1 MSDIV
6 QRLRRKTVAGQPVFP
21 TPLDIEAANEIER
34 LRARVGRD
42 VGDFDYP
49 PGSAPCM
56 CFFSTAEDRGPDPLG
71 ECDYHKAL
79 RSRLAEEARRHTEQT
94 VELVNLAEGRRVRLA
109 EAEALLRDIYSY
121 AEDQGMETLM
131 DMIDSADSADAA
143 QIVTISEHLD
153 ESVNHGW
160 VIEGAWSHVQ
170 TPDYWVGS
178 SAWSQD
184 HNRALRFARK
194 QDAEQAAAMMLD
206 GIRVRFC
213 EHAWT
218 ARE

>member
-1 MSDIV
+1 MTNDELERPAMSDIV

-79 RSRLAEEARRHTEQT
+79 RARLAECERLRDIISPGDAAAYEEGMAALLARCETAEA
-94 VELVNLAEGRRVRLA
+94 RLA
-109 EAEALLRDIYSY
+109 EAHDLLALAAGVALLPSSVPALPLAIRERI
-121 AEDQGMETLM
+121 
-131 DMIDSADSADAA
+131 AA
-143 QIVTISEHLD
+143 WL
-153 ESVNHGW
+153 
-160 VIEGAWSHVQ
+160 
-170 TPDYWVGS
+170 
-178 SAWSQD
+178 
-184 HNRALRFARK
+184 RAQEPPR
-194 QDAEQAAAMMLD
+194 
-206 GIRVRFC
+206 
-213 EHAWT
+213 
-218 ARE
+218 

>member
-21 TPLDIEAANEIER
+21 TPLDIDAANEIER

-79 RSRLAEEARRHTEQT
+79 RARLAECERLRDIISPGDAAAYEEGMAALLARCETAEA
-94 VELVNLAEGRRVRLA
+94 RLA
-109 EAEALLRDIYSY
+109 EAHDLLALAAGVALLPSGVPALPLAIRERI
-121 AEDQGMETLM
+121 
-131 DMIDSADSADAA
+131 AA
-143 QIVTISEHLD
+143 WL
-153 ESVNHGW
+153 
-160 VIEGAWSHVQ
+160 
-170 TPDYWVGS
+170 
-178 SAWSQD
+178 
-184 HNRALRFARK
+184 RAQEPPR
-194 QDAEQAAAMMLD
+194 
-206 GIRVRFC
+206 
-213 EHAWT
+213 
-218 ARE
+218 

>member
-21 TPLDIEAANEIER
+21 TPLDIDAANEIER

-79 RSRLAEEARRHTEQT
+79 RSRLAEARCVCDEQATDAGLWFVAEMVTEAYLQAALRRLHAA
-94 VELVNLAEGRRVRLA
+94 VEG
-109 EAEALLRDIYSY
+109 
-121 AEDQGMETLM
+121 T
-131 DMIDSADSADAA
+131 ADSA
-143 QIVTISEHLD
+143 SNRED
-153 ESVNHGW
+153 E
-160 VIEGAWSHVQ
+160 
-170 TPDYWVGS
+170 
-178 SAWSQD
+178 
-184 HNRALRFARK
+184 
-194 QDAEQAAAMMLD
+194 
-206 GIRVRFC
+206 RV
-213 EHAWT
+213 
-218 ARE
+218 

>member
-21 TPLDIEAANEIER
+21 TPLDIDAANEIER

-79 RSRLAEEARRHTEQT
+79 RARL
-94 VELVNLAEGRRVRLA
+94 V
-109 EAEALLRDIYSY
+109 EAER
-121 AEDQGMETLM
+121 
-131 DMIDSADSADAA
+131 
-143 QIVTISEHLD
+143 TIARLS
-153 ESVNHGW
+153 G
-160 VIEGAWSHVQ
+160 
-170 TPDYWVGS
+170 
-178 SAWSQD
+178 
-184 HNRALRFARK
+184 FAK
-194 QDAEQAAAMMLD
+194 
-206 GIRVRFC
+206 
-213 EHAWT
+213 
-218 ARE
+218 

>member
-79 RSRLAEEARRHTEQT
+79 RSRLAEARCVCDEQATDAGLWFVAEMVTEAYLQAALRRLHAA
-94 VELVNLAEGRRVRLA
+94 VEG
-109 EAEALLRDIYSY
+109 
-121 AEDQGMETLM
+121 T
-131 DMIDSADSADAA
+131 ADSA
-143 QIVTISEHLD
+143 SNRED
-153 ESVNHGW
+153 E
-160 VIEGAWSHVQ
+160 
-170 TPDYWVGS
+170 
-178 SAWSQD
+178 
-184 HNRALRFARK
+184 
-194 QDAEQAAAMMLD
+194 
-206 GIRVRFC
+206 RV
-213 EHAWT
+213 
-218 ARE
+218 

>member
-56 CFFSTAEDRGPDPLG
+56 CYFSTAEDRGPDPLG

-79 RSRLAEEARRHTEQT
+79 RA
-94 VELVNLAEGRRVRLA
+94 RLA
-109 EAEALLRDIYSY
+109 EAEALLREAVDVVESCHDCIRGDSPELH
-121 AEDQGMETLM
+121 AR
-131 DMIDSADSADAA
+131 IDAFLS
-143 QIVTISEHLD
+143 
-153 ESVNHGW
+153 
-160 VIEGAWSHVQ
+160 
-170 TPDYWVGS
+170 
-178 SAWSQD
+178 
-184 HNRALRFARK
+184 RK
-194 QDAEQAAAMMLD
+194 EQP
-206 GIRVRFC
+206 
-213 EHAWT
+213 
-218 ARE
+218 

>member
-71 ECDYHKAL
+71 ECGYHKAL
-79 RSRLAEEARRHTEQT
+79 RARLAECER
-94 VELVNLAEGRRVRLA
+94 
-109 EAEALLRDIYSY
+109 LLRESLDLVPRIS
-121 AEDQGMETLM
+121 D
-131 DMIDSADSADAA
+131 DDAM
-143 QIVTISEHLD
+143 V
-153 ESVNHGW
+153 
-160 VIEGAWSHVQ
+160 
-170 TPDYWVGS
+170 P
-178 SAWSQD
+178 
-184 HNRALRFARK
+184 ALAHWCRQVRN
-194 QDAEQAAAMMLD
+194 AAPGD
-206 GIRVRFC
+206 G
-213 EHAWT
+213 T
-218 ARE
+218 